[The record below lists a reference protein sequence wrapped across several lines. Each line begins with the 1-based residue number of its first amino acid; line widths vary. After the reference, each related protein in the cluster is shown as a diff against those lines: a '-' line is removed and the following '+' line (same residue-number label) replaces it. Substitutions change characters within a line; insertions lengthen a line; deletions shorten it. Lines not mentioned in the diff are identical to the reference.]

1 MMRLSN
7 EHGTQYISV
16 EEYKRPTFEVKFD
29 EVTEN
34 YRFNDSVRLVGRAD
48 AFAGYAVDNAQVR
61 YDIVRTIEYKI
72 HPWRFP
78 LHRNPSRQIASGTVT
93 TDDKGVFVIDFKVEA
108 DDAVDDNMIYRYRV
122 TAGVTDIN
130 GETKTA
136 DAELKIGKN
145 PLLVGTSIPERII
158 ARNSLDFEVRTTNLN
173 SNFTPAGLQVTIV
186 SLKSPDGVLRNRLW
200 AVPDTFAMSREEF
213 KKHFPLDP
221 YGDEE
226 NPEKYVQI
234 KQIAS
239 YATRTV
245 SEQDKIGLQAL
256 ADAPAGWYRIDIKAK
271 TAGGTEAEC
280 SKFVQLLG
288 NPVGKSSQTLVPSPV
303 RNMSNWLT
311 VVKSS
316 GEPGEYAEFW
326 VGGCGMKSYIYYDL
340 IHQDRVVEHKSIIAN
355 DVPERIVIPLKEEH
369 RGGLTVQFLMI
380 QNNRIYTQIHNVDV
394 PYTNKQLDINFTSF
408 RDKLLPGEKEKWTL
422 DVKNKKGEKE
432 TAEMVAALYDAS
444 LDAFRPHSWLRNFY
458 SQSFYYNEW
467 HSYNEWS
474 SLDFGF
480 IPAYFDYSNF
490 NIFACPRIISENFDG
505 YFSTT
510 RSQMFDF
517 SDSELSESVV
527 VGFASKKSEPAI
539 VGFGIKKSSN
549 RVASMP
555 AEPEPEPAE
564 TYAGNVNLTE
574 VATRRNFNETA
585 FFYPQLRTDENG
597 EISIEF
603 TVPEALTRWK
613 MLGFAHTGDFKTGY
627 AANELITQKQVAVS
641 LNAPRF
647 FRENDTVELT
657 AKVNNISGDDLNGQA
672 LLRLYDAVTMQPV
685 DGKIVR
691 SAQTQSFS
699 VKAGLSAGLKWTLA
713 IPENIQAISY
723 KITAQAGNHT
733 DGEEKIIPVVKNS
746 ILVTETMPFSIRA
759 GKQKELTFDRLKNTK
774 STTLR
779 NHSLTLEFTSGP
791 AWYAIQAMPY
801 LMEYPYECSEQTFSR
816 FYANSLATTV
826 VNSSPRIKQI
836 FEMWRNLPE
845 YKDALLSNLEK
856 NQELKQILLEETPWV
871 MQANNETERKKRA
884 GLLFDL
890 NRMSA
895 EQQRA
900 FDKVKK
906 AQRDDG
912 GFPWF
917 SGGPSS
923 YFITSHIISG
933 FEHLDRL
940 KALGGF
946 KGNAKNIIASG
957 LRFMDKEIQKNYA
970 RLSESKA
977 DMSKQHIGYSEIRYL
992 YACSFGKHK
1001 PQDAKAFDYYF
1012 AQAKQY
1018 RTEFNLYAQAMTAL
1032 AMNRFGDHKTAM
1044 NIIRSLKER
1053 AQRSDEMGMY
1063 WKNNVAGYF
1072 WYQAPIETQALLIEA
1087 FDEIAGDRQSVEE
1100 MKIWLLR
1107 NKQTSDWRTTKATA
1121 EACYALLTTGSN
1133 LLDENRTLEVTV
1145 GGKPLNEAAKEE
1157 IRPEAGTGYV
1167 KTAWTG
1173 ADVNRNMANVTVANP
1188 NNSGIAW
1195 GGMYWQYFEQLDKI
1209 TVAETALKMNKQL
1222 FLKTTTERGAELQPL
1237 NEKNVLRTG
1246 DIVTVRI
1253 ILRADR
1259 DYEFVHLKDMRAAS
1273 LEPTRAIS
1281 GYRYQDGLWYY
1292 ESIKDASMNF
1302 FITYLQRGTYVFEYD
1317 LRVTHAGQFSNGIT
1331 TFQCMYAPEFSAHSE
1346 GCRIKSND

>member
-16 EEYKRPTFEVKFD
+16 EEYKRPTFEVKLD
-29 EVTEN
+29 DVTEN

-61 YDIVRTIEYKI
+61 YDIVRTIEHRI

-93 TDDKGVFVIDFKVEA
+93 TDDKGVFVIDFKAEA
-108 DDAVDDNMIYRYRV
+108 DDLVDDNLIYRYKV
-122 TAGVTDIN
+122 TASVTDIN

-136 DAELKIGKN
+136 DAELKIGKK
-145 PLLVGTSIPERII
+145 PLLVWTSIPERII
-158 ARNSLDFEVRTTNLN
+158 ARNSLDFDVGTTNLN
-173 SNFTPAGLQVTIV
+173 MNFTPADLQVTIT
-186 SLKSPDGVLRNRLW
+186 SLKSPEGVLHNRLW
-200 AVPDTFAMSREEF
+200 EVPDTFAMSREEF

-226 NPEKYVQI
+226 RPEKYVQI

-239 YATRTV
+239 YAIRTV
-245 SEQDKIGLQAL
+245 SKQDKIGLHAL
-256 ADAPAGWYRIDIKAK
+256 ADAPAGWYCIDIKAK
-271 TAGGTEAEC
+271 NADGIEAEY
-280 SKFVQLLG
+280 SKSIQLLG

-326 VGGCGMKSYIYYDL
+326 VGGCGMKSYIYYNL
-340 IHQDRVVEHKSIIAN
+340 IHQNRVIEDKIIIAN

-369 RGGLTVQFLMI
+369 RGGFAVQFLMI
-380 QNNRIYTQIHNVDV
+380 QNNRTYTQIHHIDV

-422 DVKNKKGEKE
+422 NVKNKKGEKE

-444 LDAFRPHSWLRNFY
+444 LDAFRPHSLFQNFY
-458 SQSFYYNEW
+458 GQSFYYNEW

-474 SLDFGF
+474 PVDFGF
-480 IPAYFDYSNF
+480 IPAYYDYSNF
-490 NIFACPRIISENFDG
+490 NIFACPHLISKNFDIHLIA
-505 YFSTT
+505 T
-510 RSQMFDF
+510 RSQTFDF
-517 SDSELSESVV
+517 SESALSEPTVV
-527 VGFASKKSEPAI
+527 AFASKKSEPAI
-539 VGFGIKKSSN
+539 VGFGSKKSSN

-555 AEPEPEPAE
+555 AEPEPAE
-564 TYAGNVNLTE
+564 TSADNVNLTD
-574 VATRRNFNETA
+574 VVTRRNFNETA

-603 TVPEALTRWK
+603 TIPEALTRWK
-613 MLGFAHTGDFKTGY
+613 MLGFAHTEDFKIGY
-627 AANELITQKQVAVS
+627 VANELTTQKQIAIG

-647 FRENDTVELT
+647 FRENDTIELT
-657 AKVNNISGDDLNGQA
+657 AKVNNISGNDLNGQA
-672 LLRLYDAVTMQPV
+672 LLRLYDAVTMQSV
-685 DGKIVR
+685 DEKIIR
-691 SAQTQSFS
+691 STPTQSFS
-699 VKAGLSAGLKWTLA
+699 VKAGLSAGLKWTLV

-723 KITAQAGNHT
+723 KVTAQAGNHT
-733 DGEEKIIPVVKNS
+733 DGEEKIVPVVKNS
-746 ILVTETMPFSIRA
+746 ILVTEAMPFSIRA
-759 GKQKELTFDRLKNTK
+759 GKQKELTFNRLKNTK

-779 NHSLTLEFTSGP
+779 NHNLTLEFTSNP

-826 VNSSPRIKQI
+826 VNSSPRIRQI

-856 NQELKQILLEETPWV
+856 NQELKQVLLEETPWV
-871 MQANNETERKKRA
+871 MQANNETERKKRV

-906 AQRDDG
+906 AQRNDG

-917 SGGPSS
+917 SGCPSS
-923 YFITSHIISG
+923 YFITSHIISS
-933 FEHLDRL
+933 FEHLGKL
-940 KALGGF
+940 NALGGF
-946 KGNAKNIIASG
+946 KDDAKNIIDNG
-957 LRFMDKEIQKNYA
+957 LQFMDKEIQENYA
-970 RLSESKA
+970 RLLKSKV
-977 DMSKQHIGYSEIRYL
+977 DMKQQHIGYSEIRYL
-992 YACSFGKHK
+992 YVCSFSKHK
-1001 PQDAKAFDYYF
+1001 PHDTKAFDYYF
-1012 AQAKQY
+1012 AQAKHY
-1018 RTEFNLYAQAMTAL
+1018 WAEFNLYAQAMTAL
-1032 AMNRFGDHKTAM
+1032 AMNRFGDDKTAM
-1044 NIIRSLKER
+1044 DIIRALKER
-1053 AQRSDEMGMY
+1053 AQRSEEMGMY
-1063 WKNNVAGYF
+1063 WKNNVSGYF
-1072 WYQAPIETQALLIEA
+1072 WYQATIETQALLIEA
-1087 FDEIAGDRQSVEE
+1087 FNEIANDKQSVDD

-1107 NKQTSDWRTTKATA
+1107 NKQTNDWRTTKATA
-1121 EACYALLTTGSN
+1121 EACYALLMTGDN
-1133 LLDENRTLEVTV
+1133 LLDENQTLDVTV

-1157 IRPEAGTGYV
+1157 IRPEVGTGYV
-1167 KTAWTG
+1167 KTTWTG
-1173 ADVNRNMANVTVANP
+1173 ADVNQNMATLTVANP

-1209 TVAETALKMNKQL
+1209 TGAETALKMNKQL

-1281 GYRYQDGLWYY
+1281 GYRYKDGLWYY

-1302 FITYLQRGTYVFEYD
+1302 FITYLNKGTYVFEYD

-1331 TFQCMYAPEFSAHSE
+1331 TFQCMYAPEFSSHSE
-1346 GCRIKSND
+1346 GGRISSEP